1 MGKADCGWKR
11 PDGAE
16 DKQVLLMTTCMETW
30 IAVDRQALHAHYG
43 SCLQESALQA
53 LHNIESRTR
62 HDIQDALFHVT
73 RNCKNKYKKGKRSFE
88 ILKKLSP
95 EELDMNLLPSF
106 QRMRKILNEKL

>member
-16 DKQVLLMTTCMETW
+16 DKQVLLMTTCMEAW
-30 IAVDRQALHAHYG
+30 IAVDRQVLHAHYG
-43 SCLQESALQA
+43 FCLQESALPA
-53 LHNIESRTR
+53 LHKIEYRPR
-62 HDIQDALFHVT
+62 YDIQDALFHAT
-73 RNCKNKYKKGKRSFE
+73 RNCKNKYKKSKWSFE

-95 EELDMNLLPSF
+95 EELDTNLLPSF